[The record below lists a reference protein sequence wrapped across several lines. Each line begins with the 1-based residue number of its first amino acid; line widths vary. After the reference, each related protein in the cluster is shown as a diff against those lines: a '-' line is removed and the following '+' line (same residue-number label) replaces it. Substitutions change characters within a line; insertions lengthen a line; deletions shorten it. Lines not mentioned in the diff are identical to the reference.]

1 MHKTGLETTLCFHE
15 ADETPTGVLHEFEFE
30 YESESETWQSRAEVQ
45 VSWFAARS
53 FYCNSALLLFLSD
66 VLESW

>member
-1 MHKTGLETTLCFHE
+1 MH
-15 ADETPTGVLHEFEFE
+15 DETPTGVLHEFEFE